1 MSDIRKTLYEPNGGP
16 ITNKDACN
24 IMIKK
29 RYSGVVYCPSMD
41 ERSPGAMYPRTIL
54 LEHNGEEN
62 GTILATFEQYTF
74 HKPVFT
80 IFESTDGGL
89 HWKVRST
96 VEDTQLG
103 FGMRYQPHLFELP
116 VKCGE
121 LEAGTILCA
130 GNVIPDDMSETH
142 IHIYKSSDAGRTWEF
157 MSEIACGGIAD
168 VDRADK
174 ADKDRPVWEP
184 FLYMT
189 KNNDLICYYSDE
201 GHFESKNCN
210 QLLLHKVSKDGGY
223 TWSEARIDIALPDKE
238 KRPGM
243 PIVAKLPNGKYIM
256 VYEVVNL
263 DGIPVFFRISEDGE
277 DWGDPAFLGNHIHTV
292 DGNYITG
299 TPYVIWV
306 NRGGENGTILV
317 TGRGYGYMLANS
329 NLGEG
334 PWEKIPGM
342 LPVDITSRGV
352 GYSQCMLPINGGK
365 QLLSLCTT
373 AVNPELAQV
382 AYAIGDIYEK

>member
-41 ERSPGAMYPRTIL
+41 ERSPGAMYPRAIL

-121 LEAGTILCA
+121 LEAGTILLRRQC
-130 GNVIPDDMSETH
+130 D
-142 IHIYKSSDAGRTWEF
+142 
-157 MSEIACGGIAD
+157 
-168 VDRADK
+168 
-174 ADKDRPVWEP
+174 
-184 FLYMT
+184 
-189 KNNDLICYYSDE
+189 
-201 GHFESKNCN
+201 
-210 QLLLHKVSKDGGY
+210 
-223 TWSEARIDIALPDKE
+223 
-238 KRPGM
+238 
-243 PIVAKLPNGKYIM
+243 
-256 VYEVVNL
+256 
-263 DGIPVFFRISEDGE
+263 
-277 DWGDPAFLGNHIHTV
+277 
-292 DGNYITG
+292 
-299 TPYVIWV
+299 
-306 NRGGENGTILV
+306 
-317 TGRGYGYMLANS
+317 
-329 NLGEG
+329 
-334 PWEKIPGM
+334 
-342 LPVDITSRGV
+342 SR
-352 GYSQCMLPINGGK
+352 
-365 QLLSLCTT
+365 
-373 AVNPELAQV
+373 
-382 AYAIGDIYEK
+382 